1 MEAPLTDIAAS
12 IKKEGANFQIPESA
26 IDGLRVL
33 RPDAIGLANNHCT
46 DQGEQGL
53 LKTIDL
59 LQKNGIAP
67 FGYGKSHTEET
78 GTIYLQKNGFTIA
91 AGAVLSS
98 VISLPMNAIPNRKLL
113 GYSYKEQALDY
124 LNGIV
129 PTVTM
134 TVAVILVGLLPGGYF
149 LQLLLQVGTG
159 VVVYVAVS
167 YILKL
172 DSFMY
177 VLEIAKKLL
186 TRK

>member
-1 MEAPLTDIAAS
+1 M
-12 IKKEGANFQIPESA
+12 
-26 IDGLRVL
+26 
-33 RPDAIGLANNHCT
+33 
-46 DQGEQGL
+46 
-53 LKTIDL
+53 
-59 LQKNGIAP
+59 
-67 FGYGKSHTEET
+67 
-78 GTIYLQKNGFTIA
+78 
-91 AGAVLSS
+91 LSN
-98 VISLPMNAIPNRKLL
+98 VISALMNAIPNRKLL

-149 LQLLLQVGTG
+149 LQLLQVGTG